1 MFRRSIRRGPQFGPE
16 SPRSSAAPTVALSG
30 SQPDF
35 SRTWKK
41 HLCVIW
47 IAQFMS
53 AIGFSFGLPF
63 ISYLMQEDMG
73 ITDEKQLAYWIA
85 AFSAACPLT
94 MMFFSPVWGA
104 LGDRYGRKK
113 MLLRSY
119 VGGAV
124 AIGLISIAQDP
135 VTLVILRV
143 VQGAFCGTMS
153 ASQTLLSTQTP
164 REHTGFALGA
174 LNSAM
179 FSGTIAGSFA
189 GGYIAEYAGYR
200 PAFLI
205 SAVCMALAFVAVYF
219 FFREY
224 PHARDTAPG
233 PTGLRGVVRA
243 LRPETAQIAY
253 LLPILV
259 IMGLVMFSRSF
270 DNSFVP
276 IFVQQLHGD
285 IRGASRITGALSG
298 LCGLAGVVSGFL
310 LGYLA
315 DHYPPGRLAV
325 ISAIL
330 AAGFVCCIS
339 CIHAIVMLFVLRF
352 AMIFMSSGIDPAMQI
367 WLARKTDESSRGQM
381 FGWASAMRC
390 LGLGLAPLAGG
401 PIVAHLGIRCIFIVG
416 AYFFV
421 VTAWM
426 VRLAM
431 RRYREA

>member
-1 MFRRSIRRGPQFGPE
+1 
-16 SPRSSAAPTVALSG
+16 
-30 SQPDF
+30 
-35 SRTWKK
+35 
-41 HLCVIW
+41 
-47 IAQFMS
+47 
-53 AIGFSFGLPF
+53 
-63 ISYLMQEDMG
+63 
-73 ITDEKQLAYWIA
+73 
-85 AFSAACPLT
+85 
-94 MMFFSPVWGA
+94 MFFSPIWGA

-135 VTLVILRV
+135 VTLVFLRV

-189 GGYIAEYAGYR
+189 GGYVAEYAGYR

-205 SAVCMALAFVAVYF
+205 SALCMALAFVAVIF
-219 FFREY
+219 FLREY
-224 PHARDTAPG
+224 QHARYASPG

-276 IFVQQLHGD
+276 IFVQKLHGD

-325 ISAIL
+325 ISAML
-330 AAGFVCCIS
+330 SAGFVCCIS
-339 CIHAIVMLFVLRF
+339 CIHTIVMLFVLRF

-401 PIVAHLGIRCIFIVG
+401 PVAAHLGVRFVFVFS
-416 AYFFV
+416 AAFFLL
-421 VTAWM
+421 TAFL
-426 VRLAM
+426 VRLTM
-431 RRYREA
+431 LHYKEK

>member
-1 MFRRSIRRGPQFGPE
+1 MDVPASVR
-16 SPRSSAAPTVALSG
+16 LSG
-30 SQPDF
+30 GTTPDF
-35 SRTWKK
+35 TKTWKRQ
-41 HLCVIW
+41 LCVIW
-47 IAQFMS
+47 SAQFLS

-73 ITDEKQLAYWIA
+73 VTDKAELAYWVA

-189 GGYIAEYAGYR
+189 GGYVAEYAGYR

-224 PHARDTAPG
+224 PHARNTPPG
-233 PTGLRGVVRA
+233 PNGLRGVVRA

-276 IFVQQLHGD
+276 IFVQKLHGD

-325 ISAIL
+325 ISAML
-330 AAGFVCCIS
+330 SAGFVCGIS
-339 CIHAIVMLFVLRF
+339 CIHAIAMLFVLRF

-401 PIVAHLGIRCIFIVG
+401 PVAAHLGVRFVFVFS
-416 AYFFV
+416 AAFFLL
-421 VTAWM
+421 TAFL
-426 VRLAM
+426 VRLTM
-431 RRYREA
+431 LHYREK

>member
-1 MFRRSIRRGPQFGPE
+1 MPQLQ
-16 SPRSSAAPTVALSG
+16 RQSADAPASVRLSG
-30 SQPDF
+30 TSSPDF
-35 SRTWKK
+35 SRTWKRQ
-41 HLCVIW
+41 LCVIW
-47 IAQFMS
+47 SAQFLS

-73 ITDEKQLAYWIA
+73 VTDKAELAYWVA

-143 VQGAFCGTMS
+143 IQGAFCGTMS

-189 GGYIAEYAGYR
+189 GGYVAEYAGYR

-224 PHARDTAPG
+224 PHARNTPPG

-276 IFVQQLHGD
+276 IFVQKLHGD

-325 ISAIL
+325 ISAML
-330 AAGFVCCIS
+330 SAGFVCGIS
-339 CIHAIVMLFVLRF
+339 CIHAIAMLFVLRF

-401 PIVAHLGIRCIFIVG
+401 PVAAHLGVRFVFVFS
-416 AYFFV
+416 AAFFLL
-421 VTAWM
+421 TAFL
-426 VRLAM
+426 VRLTM
-431 RRYREA
+431 LHYREK

>member
-1 MFRRSIRRGPQFGPE
+1 MLKKQLNAAGASASAPIPGNRTDLIRK
-16 SPRSSAAPTVALSG
+16 
-30 SQPDF
+30 
-35 SRTWKK
+35 TWKR

-47 IAQFMS
+47 SAQFLS
-53 AIGFSFGLPF
+53 AVGFSFGLPF

-73 ITDEKQLAYWIA
+73 ITDQKELAYWVA

-119 VGGAV
+119 VGGAI
-124 AIGLISIAQDP
+124 AIGLISVARTP
-135 VTLVILRV
+135 VELVALRV
-143 VQGAFCGTMS
+143 IQGAFCGTMS
-153 ASQTLLSTQTP
+153 ASQALVSTQTP
-164 REHTGFALGA
+164 DEHTGFALGA

-179 FSGTIAGSFA
+179 FSGTIAGAFA
-189 GGYIAEYAGYR
+189 GGYVAELAGYR
-200 PAFLI
+200 PAFVI
-205 SAVCMALAFVAVYF
+205 SALCMVMSFVAVFF

-224 PHARDTAPG
+224 STPPEGKASG
-233 PTGLRGVVRA
+233 FRGMLHA
-243 LRPETAQIAY
+243 LRPETAQIAN

-259 IMGLVMFSRSF
+259 IMCLVMFSRSF

-276 IFVQQLHGD
+276 LFVQQLHGGID
-285 IRGASRITGALSG
+285 GASRITGALSG

-325 ISAIL
+325 ISATSTAVFMLSISFVWGL
-330 AAGFVCCIS
+330 AA
-339 CIHAIVMLFVLRF
+339 LFLLRF
-352 AMIFMSSGIDPAMQI
+352 ATIFMSSGIDPAMQI
-367 WLARKTDESSRGQM
+367 WLAKKTDERSRGQM

-401 PIVAHLGIRCIFIVG
+401 PVVAHLGIRCIFVAG
-416 AYFFV
+416 AVFFV
-421 VTAWM
+421 LTAFL

-431 RRYREA
+431 HHYHEV

>member
-1 MFRRSIRRGPQFGPE
+1 MLNRQTETPEAPASGRDSVDRQELIRK
-16 SPRSSAAPTVALSG
+16 
-30 SQPDF
+30 
-35 SRTWKK
+35 TWKR

-47 IAQFMS
+47 TAQFLS

-73 ITDEKQLAYWIA
+73 VTDQAELAYWVA

-104 LGDRYGRKK
+104 LGDRYGRRK

-124 AIGLISIAQDP
+124 AIGLISVAQTP
-135 VTLVILRV
+135 ASLVFLRV
-143 VQGAFCGTMS
+143 IQGAFCGTMS
-153 ASQTLLSTQTP
+153 ASQALVSTQTP
-164 REHTGFALGA
+164 QEHNGFALGA

-179 FSGTIAGSFA
+179 FSGTIAGAFA
-189 GGYIAEYAGYR
+189 GGYVAELAGYR
-200 PAFLI
+200 LAFVI
-205 SAVCMALAFVAVYF
+205 SALCMALAFAAVFF

-224 PHARDTAPG
+224 YTPPAGKTSG
-233 PTGLRGVVRA
+233 FRGALHA
-243 LRPETAQIAY
+243 LRPETSQISL
-253 LLPILV
+253 LLPILL
-259 IMGLVMFSRSF
+259 IMCLVMFSRSF
-270 DNSFVP
+270 DTSFVP
-276 IFVQQLHGD
+276 LFVQQLHGG
-285 IRGASRITGALSG
+285 IEGASRITGALSG

-325 ISAIL
+325 ISATMTAVFMLSIS
-330 AAGFVCCIS
+330 FVWGLT
-339 CIHAIVMLFVLRF
+339 ALFILRF
-352 AMIFMSSGIDPAMQI
+352 ATIFMSSGIDPAMQI
-367 WLARKTDESSRGQM
+367 WLAKMTDERSRGQM

-401 PIVAHLGIRCIFIVG
+401 PIVANFGIRCIFVAG
-416 AYFFV
+416 AFFFTI
-421 VTAWM
+421 TAIL

-431 RRYREA
+431 RRYREI

>member
-1 MFRRSIRRGPQFGPE
+1 MLQETRHSTNEAKSIRL
-16 SPRSSAAPTVALSG
+16 SCAP
-30 SQPDF
+30 PDYR
-35 SRTWKK
+35 RTWKR

-47 IAQFMS
+47 TAQFLS

-73 ITDEKQLAYWIA
+73 ITDKAELAYWVA

-104 LGDRYGRKK
+104 LGDRYGRRK

-119 VGGAV
+119 IGGAV
-124 AIGLISIAQDP
+124 AVGLISVAQTP
-135 VTLVILRV
+135 LQLVALRV
-143 VQGAFCGTMS
+143 IQGAFCGTMS
-153 ASQTLLSTQTP
+153 ASQALISTQTP

-179 FSGTIAGSFA
+179 FSGTIAGAFA
-189 GGYIAEYAGYR
+189 GGYVAEYAGYR
-200 PAFLI
+200 
-205 SAVCMALAFVAVYF
+205 LAFVFSALCFILSFIAVF
-219 FFREY
+219 FFSREY
-224 PHARDTAPG
+224 YTPPQGKASG
-233 PTGLRGVVRA
+233 FRGMVRA
-243 LRPETAQIAY
+243 LRPDASQIY
-253 LLPILV
+253 LNLPILL

-276 IFVQQLHGD
+276 IFVQELHGG
-285 IRGASRITGALSG
+285 IEGASRITGALSG
-298 LCGLAGVVSGFL
+298 LCGLAGVASGFL

-325 ISAIL
+325 FSAIL
-330 AAGFVCCIS
+330 TAVFMFSISFV
-339 CIHAIVMLFVLRF
+339 HGLVALFVLRF

-367 WLARKTDESSRGQM
+367 WLAKKSSESSRGQM

-401 PIVAHLGIRCIFIVG
+401 PIAAHFGVRFIFAG
-416 AYFFV
+416 GTFFFLL
-421 VTAWM
+421 TAFL

-431 RRYREA
+431 RHYREI

>member
-1 MFRRSIRRGPQFGPE
+1 MVRRFIRRGPLFGPE

-189 GGYIAEYAGYR
+189 GGYVAEYAGYR

-224 PHARDTAPG
+224 PHARNTPPG
-233 PTGLRGVVRA
+233 PNGLRGVVRA

-276 IFVQQLHGD
+276 IFVQKLHGD

-325 ISAIL
+325 ISSVLTAAFMFSISFVWGL
-330 AAGFVCCIS
+330 AA
-339 CIHAIVMLFVLRF
+339 LFVLRF
-352 AMIFMSSGIDPAMQI
+352 AMIFMGSGIEPAMQI
-367 WLARKTDESSRGQM
+367 WLAKKTDERSRGQM

-390 LGLGLAPLAGG
+390 LGLG
-401 PIVAHLGIRCIFIVG
+401 
-416 AYFFV
+416 
-421 VTAWM
+421 
-426 VRLAM
+426 
-431 RRYREA
+431 

>member
-1 MFRRSIRRGPQFGPE
+1 MVRRFIRRGPLFGPE

-143 VQGAFCGTMS
+143 IQGAFCGTMS

-189 GGYIAEYAGYR
+189 GGYVAEYAGYR

-224 PHARDTAPG
+224 PHARNTPSG

-276 IFVQQLHGD
+276 IFVQKLHGD

-325 ISAIL
+325 ISAML
-330 AAGFVCCIS
+330 SAGFVCGIS
-339 CIHAIVMLFVLRF
+339 CIHAIAMLFVLRF

-401 PIVAHLGIRCIFIVG
+401 PVAAHLGVRFVFVFS
-416 AYFFV
+416 AAFFLL
-421 VTAWM
+421 TAFL
-426 VRLAM
+426 VRLTM
-431 RRYREA
+431 LHYKEK

>member
-1 MFRRSIRRGPQFGPE
+1 MVRRFIRRGPLFGPE

-94 MMFFSPVWGA
+94 MMFFSPIWGA

-143 VQGAFCGTMS
+143 SQGAFCGTMS

-189 GGYIAEYAGYR
+189 GGYVAEYAGYR

-205 SAVCMALAFVAVYF
+205 SAVCMALAFIVVYF

-224 PHARDTAPG
+224 PHARNTPPG

-276 IFVQQLHGD
+276 IFVQKLHGD

-325 ISAIL
+325 ISAML
-330 AAGFVCCIS
+330 SAGFVCGIS
-339 CIHAIVMLFVLRF
+339 CIHAIAMLFVLRF

-367 WLARKTDESSRGQM
+367 WLAKKTDERSRGQM

-390 LGLGLAPLAGG
+390 LGLGLAPVAGG
-401 PIVAHLGIRCIFIVG
+401 PIAANLGIRFIFAGGSV
-416 AYFFV
+416 FFIL
-421 VTAWM
+421 TALF
-426 VRLAM
+426 VYLAM
-431 RRYREA
+431 RYYKEI

>member
-1 MFRRSIRRGPQFGPE
+1 MRNRQSQTPD
-16 SPRSSAAPTVALSG
+16 APAPVLSG
-30 SQPDF
+30 IQPDLN
-35 SRTWKK
+35 RTWKR

-47 IAQFMS
+47 LAQFLS

-63 ISYLMQEDMG
+63 IPYLMQEEMG
-73 ITDEKQLAYWIA
+73 ITNKAELAYWVA

-94 MMFFSPVWGA
+94 MMFFSPIWGA

-124 AIGLISIAQDP
+124 ALGLISVAGSPLMLI
-135 VTLVILRV
+135 VLRV
-143 VQGAFCGTMS
+143 IQGAFCGTMS
-153 ASQTLLSTQTP
+153 ASQALISTQTP
-164 REHTGFALGA
+164 REHSGFALGA

-179 FSGTIAGSFA
+179 FSGNIAGAFA
-189 GGYIAEYAGYR
+189 GGFVAETFGYR
-200 PAFLI
+200 PAFVV
-205 SAVCMALAFVAVYF
+205 SALCMVLAFDAVF
-219 FFREY
+219 FFFQEY
-224 PHARDTAPG
+224 YTPPEG
-233 PTGLRGVVRA
+233 KGSGFRGMIRA
-243 LRPETAQIAY
+243 LRPETSQIAL
-253 LLPILV
+253 LLPILL
-259 IMGLVMFSRSF
+259 IMGLVMFARSF
-270 DNSFVP
+270 DNSF
-276 IFVQQLHGD
+276 ISLFVQHLHNGVID
-285 IRGASRITGALSG
+285 GASRITGALSG
-298 LCGLAGVVSGFL
+298 LCGLAGVISGFL

-325 ISAIL
+325 ISAAATAVFMLSISFIWSL
-330 AAGFVCCIS
+330 AA
-339 CIHAIVMLFVLRF
+339 LFVLRF
-352 AMIFMSSGIDPAMQI
+352 ATIFMSSGIDPAMQI
-367 WLARKTDESSRGQM
+367 WLAKKTDERSRGQM

-421 VTAWM
+421 ITAWM

>member
-1 MFRRSIRRGPQFGPE
+1 MLRRFIHGSPHYGPD
-16 SPRSSAAPTVALSG
+16 SARSSAAPAVALSG

-73 ITDEKQLAYWIA
+73 ITDEAQLAYWIA

-189 GGYIAEYAGYR
+189 GGYVAEYAGYR

-205 SAVCMALAFVAVYF
+205 SAICMGLAFVAVF
-219 FFREY
+219 FFLSEY
-224 PHARDTAPG
+224 QHARYAAPG
-233 PTGLRGVVRA
+233 PKGLRGVFRA

-325 ISAIL
+325 ISSILTAAFMFSISFVWGL
-330 AAGFVCCIS
+330 AA
-339 CIHAIVMLFVLRF
+339 LFVLRF
-352 AMIFMSSGIDPAMQI
+352 AMIFMGSGIEPAMQI
-367 WLARKTDESSRGQM
+367 WLAKKTDERSRGQM

-401 PIVAHLGIRCIFIVG
+401 PVAAHLGVRFVFVFS
-416 AYFFV
+416 AAFFLL
-421 VTAWM
+421 TAFL
-426 VRLAM
+426 VRLTM
-431 RRYREA
+431 LHYKEK

>member
-1 MFRRSIRRGPQFGPE
+1 MLNRQTNSTDV
-16 SPRSSAAPTVALSG
+16 PTSVPHPG
-30 SQPDF
+30 SQPDLIQK
-35 SRTWKK
+35 TWKR

-47 IAQFMS
+47 TAQFLS

-63 ISYLMQEDMG
+63 IPYLMQEDMG
-73 ITDEKQLAYWIA
+73 VTNQAELAYWVA

-94 MMFFSPVWGA
+94 MMFFSPLWGS

-124 AIGLISIAQDP
+124 ALGLISVARTPMMLI
-135 VTLVILRV
+135 VLRV
-143 VQGAFCGTMS
+143 IQGAFCGTMS
-153 ASQTLLSTQTP
+153 ASQALISTQTP
-164 REHTGFALGA
+164 REHSGFALGA

-179 FSGTIAGSFA
+179 FSGNIAGAFA
-189 GGYIAEYAGYR
+189 GGYVAEEVGYR
-200 PAFLI
+200 PAFVV
-205 SAVCMALAFVAVYF
+205 SALCMVMAFIAVFF

-224 PHARDTAPG
+224 YTPPAG
-233 PTGLRGVVRA
+233 KGSGFRGMVRA
-243 LRPETAQIAY
+243 LRPEMSQIS
-253 LLPILV
+253 LLFPILL
-259 IMGLVMFSRSF
+259 IMGLVMFARSF

-276 IFVQQLHGD
+276 LFVQQLHGS
-285 IRGASRITGALSG
+285 IEGASKITGALSG

-315 DHYPPGRLAV
+315 DHYPPGRLAI

-330 AAGFVCCIS
+330 SAALLFSISFVWGL
-339 CIHAIVMLFVLRF
+339 AALFALRF
-352 AMIFMSSGIDPAMQI
+352 ACIFMSSGIDPAMQI
-367 WLARKTDESSRGQM
+367 WLAKKTNENSRGQM

-401 PIVAHLGIRCIFIVG
+401 PIVAHLGIRFIFVAG
-416 AYFFV
+416 AVFFIL
-421 VTAWM
+421 TAWL

-431 RRYREA
+431 RRYHEA

>member
-1 MFRRSIRRGPQFGPE
+1 MRNRQSIT
-16 SPRSSAAPTVALSG
+16 ADAPGSVRLSD
-30 SQPDF
+30 SLPDLN
-35 SRTWKK
+35 RTWKS

-47 IAQFMS
+47 LAQFMS

-63 ISYLMQEDMG
+63 ISYLLQKDMG
-73 ITDEKQLAYWIA
+73 VTNKAELAYWIA

-124 AIGLISIAQDP
+124 ALGLISVAQSP
-135 VTLVILRV
+135 VMLIVLRV
-143 VQGAFCGTMS
+143 IQGAFCGTMS
-153 ASQTLLSTQTP
+153 ASQALISTQTP
-164 REHTGFALGA
+164 REHNGFALGA

-179 FSGTIAGSFA
+179 FSGNIAGAFA
-189 GGYIAEYAGYR
+189 GGYVAEYAGYR
-200 PAFLI
+200 PAFVV
-205 SAVCMALAFVAVYF
+205 SALCMVMAFVAVFF

-224 PHARDTAPG
+224 YTPPESKSSG
-233 PTGLRGVVRA
+233 FRGVVHA
-243 LRPETAQIAY
+243 LRPETAQISL
-253 LLPILV
+253 LLPILI
-259 IMGLVMFSRSF
+259 IMGLVMFARSF
-270 DNSFVP
+270 DNSFVAL
-276 IFVQQLHGD
+276 FVQQLHGG
-285 IRGASRITGALSG
+285 IEGASKITGALNG

-325 ISAIL
+325 ISASMTAVFML
-330 AAGFVCCIS
+330 SIS
-339 CIHAIVMLFVLRF
+339 LVRSLTALFFLRF
-352 AMIFMSSGIDPAMQI
+352 ASTFMSSGIDPAMQI
-367 WLARKTDESSRGQM
+367 WLAKKTDERSRGQM

-401 PIVAHLGIRCIFIVG
+401 PIVAHLNIRCVFVAGAVFFILT
-416 AYFFV
+416 AYL
-421 VTAWM
+421 

-431 RRYREA
+431 RRYRES

>member
-1 MFRRSIRRGPQFGPE
+1 MLHRQSNTAGA
-16 SPRSSAAPTVALSG
+16 AAPDPLPG
-30 SQPDF
+30 NRPDIIQK
-35 SRTWKK
+35 TWKR

-47 IAQFMS
+47 TAQFLS

-73 ITDEKQLAYWIA
+73 VTDQAELAYWVA

-124 AIGLISIAQDP
+124 AIGLISVAQTP
-135 VTLVILRV
+135 AMLVALRI

-153 ASQTLLSTQTP
+153 ASQALVSTQTP

-179 FSGTIAGSFA
+179 FSGTIAGAFA
-189 GGYIAEYAGYR
+189 GGYVAEMAGYR
-200 PAFLI
+200 PAFVI
-205 SAVCMALAFVAVYF
+205 SALCMVMSFLAVF
-219 FFREY
+219 FLFREY
-224 PHARDTAPG
+224 YTPPEG
-233 PTGLRGVVRA
+233 KSTGFRGMLHA
-243 LRPETAQIAY
+243 LRPETAQISN
-253 LLPILV
+253 LLPILI
-259 IMGLVMFSRSF
+259 IMCLVMFSRSF

-276 IFVQQLHGD
+276 LFVQQLHGS
-285 IRGASRITGALSG
+285 IEGASKITGALSG

-315 DHYPPGRLAV
+315 DHYPPGRLAI
-325 ISAIL
+325 ISATLTALFMLSISFVWGL
-330 AAGFVCCIS
+330 AA
-339 CIHAIVMLFVLRF
+339 LFVLRF
-352 AMIFMSSGIDPAMQI
+352 ATIFMSSGIDPAMQI
-367 WLARKTDESSRGQM
+367 WLAKKTDESSRGQM

-401 PIVAHLGIRCIFIVG
+401 PVVAHFGIRYIFVAG
-416 AYFFV
+416 ALFFIL
-421 VTAWM
+421 TAYL

-431 RRYREA
+431 RRYHEA

>member
-1 MFRRSIRRGPQFGPE
+1 MVRRFIRRGPQFGPD
-16 SPRSSAAPTVALSG
+16 SPRSSAAAPTVALSG

-41 HLCVIW
+41 YLCVIW

-94 MMFFSPVWGA
+94 MMFFSPIWGA

-135 VTLVILRV
+135 VTLVFLRV

-189 GGYIAEYAGYR
+189 GGYPR
-200 PAFLI
+200 
-205 SAVCMALAFVAVYF
+205 
-219 FFREY
+219 
-224 PHARDTAPG
+224 
-233 PTGLRGVVRA
+233 
-243 LRPETAQIAY
+243 
-253 LLPILV
+253 LLP
-259 IMGLVMFSRSF
+259 G
-270 DNSFVP
+270 
-276 IFVQQLHGD
+276 
-285 IRGASRITGALSG
+285 T
-298 LCGLAGVVSGFL
+298 
-310 LGYLA
+310 LGNF
-315 DHYPPGRLAV
+315 PG
-325 ISAIL
+325 
-330 AAGFVCCIS
+330 
-339 CIHAIVMLFVLRF
+339 
-352 AMIFMSSGIDPAMQI
+352 
-367 WLARKTDESSRGQM
+367 
-381 FGWASAMRC
+381 C
-390 LGLGLAPLAGG
+390 L
-401 PIVAHLGIRCIFIVG
+401 
-416 AYFFV
+416 
-421 VTAWM
+421 
-426 VRLAM
+426 
-431 RRYREA
+431 